1 MHVRNRMARSAPRA
15 MAISRVLKARAKPDL
30 PSIATTCMPAWSPR
44 NAAMTSGNVAIKSRA
59 AAGISLRT
67 ATAMRRAASGKPA
80 RVWTAISPGCA
91 MHNYVSEESAGQMP
105 RFRWREF
112 AHARR
117 RENLQ
122 TQAIGVFKVNAA
134 RVAPFGVRDDA
145 FMQKTRTEYGDF
157 SLGRAHRVEVGN
169 AKRQVVD
176 RKSVV

>member
-1 MHVRNRMARSAPRA
+1 MHVRNRMVCLAPRS

-30 PSIATTCMPAWSPR
+30 PSIAITCMPAWSSR

-59 AAGISLRT
+59 ATGISRRT
-67 ATAMRRAASGKPA
+67 ATAMRRAASEKPA

-91 MHNYVSEESAGQMP
+91 MRRNVSEESAGQMP
-105 RFRWREF
+105 RLRRREF
-112 AHARR
+112 THTRW

-122 TQAIGVFKVNAA
+122 TQAIGVFEVNAA

-145 FMQKTRTEYGDF
+145 FMQKTRAEYCDF

-169 AKRQVVD
+169 AKRQVVQP
-176 RKSVV
+176 RL